1 LRQAV
6 YAAVEAHVH
15 VANVELSD
23 EVGPRLAGRLNER
36 YAEDEMS
43 ILRLL
48 LVTIVV
54 VVAVLWLIG
63 FLGVPGNSPV
73 RVPERADTSDTIARA
88 RQSGAEIAER
98 AAIATTKVEETL
110 AEAALTAKIKAKMT
124 LDDLV
129 KARTIDVT
137 TQGTTV
143 TLTGTV
149 QSKAER
155 DRAVTLARETD
166 GVTRV
171 NDELQ
176 MR

>member
-1 LRQAV
+1 
-6 YAAVEAHVH
+6 
-15 VANVELSD
+15 
-23 EVGPRLAGRLNER
+23 
-36 YAEDEMS
+36 MS

-54 VVAVLWLIG
+54 VVAVVWLIG
-63 FLGVPGNSPV
+63 FLGLPGNSPSSV
-73 RVPERADTSDTIARA
+73 LERADTSETVARA
-88 RQSGAEIAER
+88 RQSGAELGER
-98 AAIATTKVEETL
+98 AAIATAKVEETL
-110 AEAALTAKIKAKMT
+110 SEAGLTAKIKAKMT

-143 TLTGTV
+143 TLRGTV

-155 DRAVTLARETD
+155 DRAVALARETE

-171 NDELQ
+171 IDELQ

>member
-1 LRQAV
+1 
-6 YAAVEAHVH
+6 
-15 VANVELSD
+15 
-23 EVGPRLAGRLNER
+23 
-36 YAEDEMS
+36 MS

-48 LVTIVV
+48 LVTLVV
-54 VVAVLWLIG
+54 VLAVLWFAG
-63 FLGVPGNSPV
+63 FLGVPGRTPLSL
-73 RVPERADTSDTIARA
+73 PERADTSDAVERA
-88 RQSGAEIAER
+88 RQSGAEIGER

-110 AEAALTAKIKAKMT
+110 SEAGLTAKIKAKMA

-149 QSKAER
+149 ESKAER
-155 DRAVTLARETD
+155 DRAVSLARETD

-171 NDELQ
+171 VDELT

>member
-1 LRQAV
+1 
-6 YAAVEAHVH
+6 
-15 VANVELSD
+15 
-23 EVGPRLAGRLNER
+23 
-36 YAEDEMS
+36 MS

-54 VVAVLWLIG
+54 VVAVLWLSG
-63 FLGVPGNSPV
+63 FLGLTGRNPLSLRG
-73 RVPERADTSDTIARA
+73 RADTSEAVERA
-88 RQSGAEIAER
+88 RQGGAELGER
-98 AAIATTKVEETL
+98 AAIATAEVEETL
-110 AEAALTAKIKAKMT
+110 GEAGLTAKIKAKMT

-129 KARTIDVT
+129 KARTINVT

-155 DRAVTLARETD
+155 DRAVTLARETE

-171 NDELQ
+171 VDDLQ
-176 MR
+176 MP

>member
-1 LRQAV
+1 
-6 YAAVEAHVH
+6 
-15 VANVELSD
+15 
-23 EVGPRLAGRLNER
+23 
-36 YAEDEMS
+36 MS
-43 ILRLL
+43 ILRLF

-54 VVAVLWLIG
+54 VVAVVWLIG
-63 FLGVPGNSPV
+63 FLGLPGNSPS
-73 RVPERADTSDTIARA
+73 RVLERADTSEAIARA
-88 RQSGAEIAER
+88 RQSGAELGER

-110 AEAALTAKIKAKMT
+110 SEAALTAKIKAKMT

-143 TLTGTV
+143 TLRGTV
-149 QSKAER
+149 ESKAER
-155 DRAVTLARETD
+155 DRAVALARETD

-171 NDELQ
+171 IDELQ

>member
-1 LRQAV
+1 M
-6 YAAVEAHVH
+6 
-15 VANVELSD
+15 
-23 EVGPRLAGRLNER
+23 P
-36 YAEDEMS
+36 

-48 LVTIVV
+48 LITLVV
-54 VVAVLWLIG
+54 VIAVLWFAG
-63 FLGVPGNSPV
+63 FLGTGRGPSSL
-73 RVPERADTSDTIARA
+73 PERADTSQAIERA
-88 RQSGAEIAER
+88 RQSGAELGER

-110 AEAALTAKIKAKMT
+110 SEAGLTAKIKAKMA

-143 TLTGTV
+143 TLVGTV
-149 QSKAER
+149 ESKAER
-155 DRAVTLARETD
+155 DRAVSLARETE

-171 NDELQ
+171 VDQLQ

>member
-1 LRQAV
+1 
-6 YAAVEAHVH
+6 
-15 VANVELSD
+15 
-23 EVGPRLAGRLNER
+23 
-36 YAEDEMS
+36 MS

-48 LVTIVV
+48 LLMLVV
-54 VVAVLWLIG
+54 VIAVLWFAG
-63 FLGVPGNSPV
+63 FLGRGPSSL
-73 RVPERADTSDTIARA
+73 PERADTSQAVERA
-88 RQSGAEIAER
+88 RQSGAELGER

-110 AEAALTAKIKAKMT
+110 SEAGLTAKIKAKMA

-143 TLTGTV
+143 RLTGTV
-149 QSKAER
+149 ESKAER
-155 DRAVTLARETD
+155 DRAVALARETE

-171 NDELQ
+171 VDELQ

>member
-1 LRQAV
+1 
-6 YAAVEAHVH
+6 
-15 VANVELSD
+15 
-23 EVGPRLAGRLNER
+23 
-36 YAEDEMS
+36 MS

-48 LVTIVV
+48 LVTLVV
-54 VVAVLWLIG
+54 VVAVLWFAG
-63 FLGVPGNSPV
+63 FLGVTGTTPVSVPG
-73 RVPERADTSDTIARA
+73 RADTSEAVERA
-88 RQSGAEIAER
+88 RQSGAELGER
-98 AAIATTKVEETL
+98 AAFATTKVEETL
-110 AEAALTAKIKAKMT
+110 SEAGLTAKIKAKMA

-149 QSKAER
+149 ETKAER
-155 DRAVTLARETD
+155 ERAVSLARETE

-171 NDELQ
+171 IDDLQ

>member
-1 LRQAV
+1 
-6 YAAVEAHVH
+6 
-15 VANVELSD
+15 
-23 EVGPRLAGRLNER
+23 
-36 YAEDEMS
+36 MS

-48 LVTIVV
+48 LVTLVV
-54 VVAVLWLIG
+54 VLAVLWFAG
-63 FLGVPGNSPV
+63 FLGVPGRAPLSL
-73 RVPERADTSDTIARA
+73 PERADTSDAVERA
-88 RQSGAEIAER
+88 RQSGAEIGER

-110 AEAALTAKIKAKMT
+110 SEAGLTAKIKAKMT

-149 QSKAER
+149 ESKAER
-155 DRAVTLARETD
+155 DRAVSLARETD

-171 NDELQ
+171 VDELT